1 MRSRHNLFIAGI
13 LSGAFAVV
21 AMPRDAHAQAVP
33 PAAERNTDWE
43 LASTISMVIGVST
56 VTLMPR
62 VYYSDPEATVGWKAR
77 WHISQLAP
85 ALFLTAATLFLEFP
99 LKNLIEGTRPGCT
112 VEETE
117 AGFNGSN
124 CESYGMVSTHSFAAW
139 SAAGSGLGIWIG
151 DTFIYSDSKFNAGS
165 FIGNVVVPISA
176 AVVTSV
182 GRGVGPGDADPY
194 ETPEQILL
202 GFGIGAAV
210 GFGVGIAYA
219 ILQEPNCG
227 YGNNVICW

>member
-1 MRSRHNLFIAGI
+1 
-13 LSGAFAVV
+13 
-21 AMPRDAHAQAVP
+21 MPREAHAQAVP

-43 LASTISMVIGVST
+43 IASTISMVIGVST

-77 WHISQLAP
+77 WHVSQLAP

-117 AGFNGSN
+117 AGFDGSN

-139 SAAGSGLGIWIG
+139 SAAGSGVGIWVA
-151 DTFIYSDSKFNAGS
+151 DTFIYSDSKFHAGS
-165 FIGNVVVPISA
+165 FIGNVAVPISA
-176 AVVTSV
+176 AILTSV
-182 GRGVGPGDADPY
+182 GRGVGPGTTEPY

-202 GFGIGAAV
+202 GFGAGALV